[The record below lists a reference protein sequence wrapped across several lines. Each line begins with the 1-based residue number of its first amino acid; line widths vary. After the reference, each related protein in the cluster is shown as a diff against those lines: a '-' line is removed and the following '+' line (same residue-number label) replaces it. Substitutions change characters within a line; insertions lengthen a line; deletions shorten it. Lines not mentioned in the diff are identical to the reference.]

1 MAYEYQL
8 ARDIRIVNADV
19 LDEPDVNGVVE
30 VRMEVQQDV
39 DAGLGDCANMP
50 EYVRRFG
57 VRQLRRKVDIQPL
70 QAVSDGPAEQ
80 GHVVGS

>member
-1 MAYEYQL
+1 MQMNQL

-30 VRMEVQQDV
+30 IRMEVEQDINTR
-39 DAGLGDCANMP
+39 LRDCANVP
-50 EYVRRFG
+50 EDVRRFG
-57 VRQLRRKVDIQPL
+57 VRQLWRKVDIQPL
-70 QAVSDGPAEQ
+70 QSISDGPAEQ